1 MNLLITGAWK
11 HTPEQIS
18 ALSAMGYYVIE
29 MPDERGDLPCDP
41 AIVDA
46 VICNGLFLYH
56 PIESFTALKLV
67 QLTSAG
73 LDRVP
78 LAYMQEH
85 GIYVYS
91 ARGVYSVPMAEF
103 ALSAVLHFYKETAFF
118 ATNRQEH
125 RWEKS
130 RSLRELWG
138 KTVCIVGCGSV
149 GTECAKRFAAMGCE
163 VVGIDAFPR
172 ADESY
177 TAMLPVKA
185 LRTALLR
192 ADVVILTLPLTEETY
207 HVMGQ
212 AELEAIPDGGVLVNI
227 ARGGVLDTEALIAE
241 TRKGRLF
248 AALDVFEEEPL
259 PANHPLWDIPNVTVT
274 PHNSFVGEGNAERLW
289 TIIQQNLKRN

>member
-1 MNLLITGAWK
+1 MNLLITGAWR

-18 ALSAMGYYVIE
+18 ALLAMGYSVTE

-41 AIVDA
+41 STVDA

-78 LAYMQEH
+78 LAYMRER
-85 GIYVYS
+85 GITVYN

-103 ALSAVLHFYKETAFF
+103 ALSAVLRFYKESAFF
-118 ATNRQEH
+118 AANQREC

-130 RSLRELWG
+130 RGLRELWG

-163 VVGIDAFPR
+163 VIGIDAFPR
-172 ADESY
+172 EDESY
-177 TAMLPVKA
+177 TAMLPVTA
-185 LRTALLR
+185 LRAALVS
-192 ADVVILTLPLTEETY
+192 ADVVILTLPLTEESY
-207 HVMGQ
+207 HVMGR
-212 AELEAIPDGGVLVNI
+212 AELAAIPDGGVLVNI
-227 ARGGVLDTEALIAE
+227 ARGGVLDTESLLGE
-241 TRKGRLF
+241 TKSGRLY

-259 PANHPLWDIPNVTVT
+259 PADHPLWDIPNVTVT
-274 PHNSFVGEGNAERLW
+274 PHNSFVGGGNARRLW
-289 TIIQQNLKRN
+289 AIIQKNLQPN